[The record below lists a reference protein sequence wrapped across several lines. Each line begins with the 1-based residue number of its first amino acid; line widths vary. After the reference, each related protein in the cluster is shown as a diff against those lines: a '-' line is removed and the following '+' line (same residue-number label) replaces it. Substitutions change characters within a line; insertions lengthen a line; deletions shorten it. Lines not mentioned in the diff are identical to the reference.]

1 MSSRNQSNAE
11 TVDEAIRRSALEIA
25 QMVQRAREEEGN
37 KAKVLI
43 EKAQWEAELLRQE
56 GMKVKET
63 LSAEIE
69 QLRQE
74 VATLRASQRSS
85 EDAAPKSR

>member
-25 QMVQRAREEEGN
+25 QMVQRAREEESN

-69 QLRQE
+69 QLRQQ
-74 VATLRASQRSS
+74 VATLRASQGSS
-85 EDAAPKSR
+85 EDTAPTSR

>member
-1 MSSRNQSNAE
+1 MSSRNQSNIE

-25 QMVQRAREEEGN
+25 QMVQRAREEESN

-74 VATLRASQRSS
+74 VATLRAGQGSS
-85 EDAAPKSR
+85 EDTPH